1 MITVHEISRKMER
14 LYEELLRTVAMG
26 DQLSFPFRIRAD
38 KKLSKHFTEWSGQLE
53 ELIANSSDRKG
64 FGYSIT
70 YATIN
75 TREHGV
81 QSIPEAILINTETD
95 LLLYLG
101 KQEEF
106 ACFKRNVALIA
117 DKFPQL
123 RSWMRGNARK
133 VVAYQ
138 NDWDHILSVLSFLSG
153 TTERGFYIRE
163 ISAAPHSKFIEARK
177 SLFYE
182 LLNLILDPATIH
194 DAFVGKEYFQ
204 ERFGLRKSPY
214 MQRFKILDRRIA
226 DKFFSGISDLSVP
239 LDAFKRLQLPVSSVV
254 IIENKTSIEHMEAF
268 LCFPDVAGTIAIWGS
283 GYASA
288 MLKEVQWLED
298 TEIWYWGDID
308 AEGFHILSKLR
319 ERFPRLRSFCMDM
332 ETLNAF
338 ISFSFSKKFQPFVY
352 SRLTTEELL
361 VVERLAKENIMLEQE
376 FVSPEYVKK
385 CLYDYGFF
393 LYSPAT

>member
-138 NDWDHILSVLSFLSG
+138 ND
-153 TTERGFYIRE
+153 
-163 ISAAPHSKFIEARK
+163 
-177 SLFYE
+177 
-182 LLNLILDPATIH
+182 
-194 DAFVGKEYFQ
+194 
-204 ERFGLRKSPY
+204 
-214 MQRFKILDRRIA
+214 
-226 DKFFSGISDLSVP
+226 
-239 LDAFKRLQLPVSSVV
+239 
-254 IIENKTSIEHMEAF
+254 
-268 LCFPDVAGTIAIWGS
+268 
-283 GYASA
+283 
-288 MLKEVQWLED
+288 
-298 TEIWYWGDID
+298 
-308 AEGFHILSKLR
+308 
-319 ERFPRLRSFCMDM
+319 
-332 ETLNAF
+332 
-338 ISFSFSKKFQPFVY
+338 
-352 SRLTTEELL
+352 
-361 VVERLAKENIMLEQE
+361 
-376 FVSPEYVKK
+376 
-385 CLYDYGFF
+385 
-393 LYSPAT
+393 